1 MSVNVLI
8 VEDDEPI
15 SNLIKLNLNMVGYE
29 CTQVFSGS
37 DVFPLIKKKS
47 FDLIIL
53 DIMLPGEDGFS
64 LIKKISPL
72 NIPVIFLTAK
82 NTIND
87 KVLALKSGGDDYIVK
102 PFESIELIAR
112 IEAVLRRYSKN
123 STYLTIK
130 DIIIQEKERVV
141 IKNNTP
147 INLTLKKFELLL
159 MLTKNKNIA
168 LSRDYLLEKIWG
180 YEYIGE
186 TRTVDT
192 HIQKIRSKL
201 DLFDILKT
209 VYKIGYRLEV

>member
-1 MSVNVLI
+1 MSINILI

-15 SNLIKLNLNMVGYE
+15 SNLIKLNLHMVGYT
-29 CTQVFSGS
+29 CKQIFNGS
-37 DVFPLIKKKS
+37 DVFPLIKKET

-64 LIKKISPL
+64 LIKKIAPL

-87 KVLALKSGGDDYIVK
+87 KVLALTSGGDDYIVK

-123 STYLTIK
+123 SKSLTIK
-130 DIIIQEKERVV
+130 DIIIQEKERIVT
-141 IKNNTP
+141 KNNRP
-147 INLTLKKFELLL
+147 IDLTLKEFELLL
-159 MLTKNKNIA
+159 MLIKNKNIA
-168 LSRDYLLEKIWG
+168 LSREYLLEKIWG

-201 DLFDILKT
+201 DLSDILKT

>member
-1 MSVNVLI
+1 MNVNVLI

-29 CTQVFSGS
+29 CTQVFNGS

-147 INLTLKKFELLL
+147 INLTLKEFELLL

-209 VYKIGYRLEV
+209 VYKIGYRLED

>member
-147 INLTLKKFELLL
+147 INLTLKEFELLL

>member
-141 IKNNTP
+141 IKNNIP
-147 INLTLKKFELLL
+147 INLTLKEFELLL

>member
-123 STYLTIK
+123 NTYLTIK

-141 IKNNTP
+141 IKNNIP
-147 INLTLKKFELLL
+147 INLTLKEFELLL